1 MNIAAPYKSALWFA
15 LTLMMIWLLVS
26 CSSAPKKP
34 ELNSLVGKEWNAS
47 VDKTI
52 VDAQRASS
60 LKQLGA
66 ELVAV
71 SSSIQQDID
80 TLNKNLMELN
90 ENYSASNDQF
100 EQLLEKF
107 GEQRKPKFARYR
119 DIIFAMRGETSA
131 AEWKALTK

>member
-1 MNIAAPYKSALWFA
+1 MNIATSYKSTLWFA
-15 LTLMMIWLLVS
+15 LALMLFWLLVS

-34 ELNSLVGKEWNAS
+34 ELNSVVGKEWSAS

-52 VDAQRASS
+52 ADSQRAAR
-60 LKQLGA
+60 LKQLGD

-71 SSSIQQDID
+71 SSSIQEDID
-80 TLNKNLMELN
+80 TLNMNLMELN
-90 ENYSASNDQF
+90 ENYAASHDQF
-100 EQLLEKF
+100 EQLLEEF
-107 GEQRKPKFARYR
+107 RQQRKPKFARYR